1 MNVRFPLQF
10 DVRGR
15 TAEVADPEYIRTLI
29 EQVLFV
35 APGERV
41 MRPTFG
47 SGLRQLVF
55 APNSVELAATTQMLV
70 QGALQQHLGNLIEL
84 DTVEVEA
91 QDELLTVTVGYTI
104 RRTQTRQVAVLERG
118 GSS

>member
-1 MNVRFPLQF
+1 MNIRFPLQF

-15 TAEVADPEYIRTLI
+15 TAEIAEQDYIRNLI

-47 SGLRQLVF
+47 SGLRQLVV
-55 APNSVELAATTQMLV
+55 APNSVELGATTQMLV

-84 DTVEVEA
+84 DAVEVEA
-91 QDELLTVTVGYTI
+91 EDSTLTVTVGYTI
-104 RRTQTRQVAVLERG
+104 RRTQTRQVAVFERG
-118 GSS
+118 SAS